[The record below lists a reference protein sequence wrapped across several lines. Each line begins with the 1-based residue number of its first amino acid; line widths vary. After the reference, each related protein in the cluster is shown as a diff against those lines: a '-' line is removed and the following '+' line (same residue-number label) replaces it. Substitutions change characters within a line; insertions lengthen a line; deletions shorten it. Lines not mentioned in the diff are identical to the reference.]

1 MTWLIWRQHRKQLFW
16 TLAALAALAAVM
28 VPTGL
33 AMRGALDRSGLGSC
47 LAKLG
52 HESLL
57 TGAGGCEGLN
67 QRFQNQYGGLLYVA
81 VLFVLLPVLV
91 GLFFGAPLVAREVEN
106 GTHRLVWTQGISRRH
121 WVLAKFGLVGG
132 AAVLLAVAY
141 ALGVAWWFGPFAATG
156 QGRLGYLSFDVQGVA
171 PIAYTL
177 FAVALGVYTGTA
189 ARKVL
194 PAMGISLAAFAAVR
208 VLVETAVRPYLL
220 PAKTATYA
228 AESGLLPNRYAGDW
242 VFDQVV
248 RNGAG
253 ETVLHD
259 GQIGCPPATDPGAA
273 DCARNM
279 AEHGFGAGPYT
290 NALEYQPSDRFW
302 TFQGIESG
310 LFLALTAL
318 LVFLAVRRIRRIS

>member
-1 MTWLIWRQHRKQLFW
+1 MTWLIWRQHRKQLLW
-16 TLAALAALAAVM
+16 TLVALAALTAVM

-33 AMRGALDRSGLGSC
+33 TMRGTFDHSGLGAC
-47 LAKLG
+47 LAGLG
-52 HESLL
+52 HETVL

-67 QRFQNQYGGLLYVA
+67 QRFQNQYGGFAYVA
-81 VLFVLLPVLV
+81 ILFVLLPVLV

-121 WVLAKFGLVGG
+121 WALAKFGLVGG
-132 AAVLLAVAY
+132 ASVLLAVTY
-141 ALGVAWWFGPFAATG
+141 ALGVAWWLGPLVASG
-156 QGRLGYLSFDVQGVA
+156 LGRLGYLSFDVQGVA

-194 PAMGISLAAFAAVR
+194 PAMGISLASFAAVR
-208 VLVETAVRPYLL
+208 ILVETVARPSFL
-220 PAKTATYA
+220 PAKTMTYA

-242 VFDQVV
+242 VYDQVV
-248 RNGAG
+248 RNGSG
-253 ETVLHD
+253 EVVLHD
-259 GQIGCPPATDPGAA
+259 GQIGCPPPGGPGAA

-290 NALEYQPSDRFW
+290 NALEYQPADRFW
-302 TFQGIESG
+302 TFQAIESG